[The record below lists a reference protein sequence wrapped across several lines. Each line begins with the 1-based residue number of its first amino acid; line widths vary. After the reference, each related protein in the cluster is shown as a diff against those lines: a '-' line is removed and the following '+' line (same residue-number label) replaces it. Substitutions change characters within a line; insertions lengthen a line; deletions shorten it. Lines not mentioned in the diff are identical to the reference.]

1 MPLTK
6 TSMSE
11 DEKEAPLDPA
21 AERLQRRLTRL
32 VRISG
37 VTMAAGLIAVF
48 SAILYR
54 TVNRPSTAH
63 TGAPLDIAVPAP
75 SGATILSSNTSG
87 DLLTM
92 VVDAPEGRMAI
103 VVDLR
108 NGSVVARAR
117 LVTQPGT

>member
-1 MPLTK
+1 MPD
-6 TSMSE
+6 
-11 DEKEAPLDPA
+11 DEKETPLDPA
-21 AERLQRRLTRL
+21 QERLQRRLTRL

-63 TGAPLDIAVPAP
+63 AGPTLEIAVPAP
-75 SGATILSSNTSG
+75 SGATILSSSASG

-92 VVDAPEGRMAI
+92 IVDAPEGRTAV

-108 NGSVVARAR
+108 NGAVVARAR
-117 LVTQPGT
+117 LVTQPGS